1 MCGDGGVATGEVH
14 DAFRCIGE
22 LCDGVGE
29 GLLCLIVATADG
41 VVESAEAHGGERRV
55 LNQEESGDIASG
67 ADRFVVD
74 GLDIEGVGGEE
85 IAAFAIGDDVVE
97 INGAVEIRVWSEGV
111 VAGADIIGDE
121 AIGA

>member
-14 DAFRCIGE
+14 DAFCCIGE
-22 LCDGVGE
+22 LCNGE
-29 GLLCLIVATADG
+29 GKGLLCLIVATADG
-41 VVESAEAHGGERRV
+41 VIESAKAHGGERRV

-74 GLDIEGVGGEE
+74 GLNIEGIGGKEV
-85 IAAFAIGDDVVE
+85 AAFAIGDDEVE
-97 INGAVEIRVWSEGV
+97 GDVAVEIRVWSEGV